1 MAHIKFALP
10 LAFLS
15 GISGTCAFANSELPN
30 TQGFIENSRFDVTL
44 KNVWMINTNNQ
55 LSEAGIGDQKA
66 WAQGALLDYQSGWY
80 RDAIGIDAS
89 WYSVVKLY
97 ANKDFAGRDLL
108 RDNNGHAEGFNKI
121 GQLYAKLKWEDE
133 HAYARLYAG
142 WKQLYKFGT
151 LSVTRSRAAPSSWQG
166 VSLESGLG
174 DLSARAAWVTRFSER
189 DEPEKRRFYTLK
201 TNKPID
207 HIVTGDISW
216 SPDKNTR
223 VSWLAGESDN
233 YLFRQGIEAQFAL
246 PLAEKESL
254 LLRSA
259 WYYNRGLAEWEGAR
273 GFTHSAQHIFALVG
287 YQYYAME
294 SGVAWSKTKA
304 PLDNG
309 LGHFYWHMG
318 KNTRGAFNSPADG
331 EGNDYVN
338 DNEQM
343 IYWYGKYVLSPEL
356 TTGIFANYGFGAKYQ
371 GVKLNQ
377 WEYGGFI
384 AWTPKAVSGLSL
396 FAGFGPSYS
405 WKLVKGKPWLT
416 DDKRDF
422 HRSHGLGGGI
432 TMEYKFG
439 LHNQ

>member
-1 MAHIKFALP
+1 
-10 LAFLS
+10 
-15 GISGTCAFANSELPN
+15 
-30 TQGFIENSRFDVTL
+30 
-44 KNVWMINTNNQ
+44 
-55 LSEAGIGDQKA
+55 
-66 WAQGALLDYQSGWY
+66 
-80 RDAIGIDAS
+80 
-89 WYSVVKLY
+89 
-97 ANKDFAGRDLL
+97 
-108 RDNNGHAEGFNKI
+108 
-121 GQLYAKLKWEDE
+121 
-133 HAYARLYAG
+133 
-142 WKQLYKFGT
+142 
-151 LSVTRSRAAPSSWQG
+151 
-166 VSLESGLG
+166 
-174 DLSARAAWVTRFSER
+174 
-189 DEPEKRRFYTLK
+189 
-201 TNKPID
+201 
-207 HIVTGDISW
+207 
-216 SPDKNTR
+216 
-223 VSWLAGESDN
+223 
-233 YLFRQGIEAQFAL
+233 
-246 PLAEKESL
+246 
-254 LLRSA
+254 
-259 WYYNRGLAEWEGAR
+259 
-273 GFTHSAQHIFALVG
+273 
-287 YQYYAME
+287 ME

-371 GVKLNQ
+371 GVKLTQ

-384 AWTPKAVSGLSL
+384 AWVPKSVSGLSL